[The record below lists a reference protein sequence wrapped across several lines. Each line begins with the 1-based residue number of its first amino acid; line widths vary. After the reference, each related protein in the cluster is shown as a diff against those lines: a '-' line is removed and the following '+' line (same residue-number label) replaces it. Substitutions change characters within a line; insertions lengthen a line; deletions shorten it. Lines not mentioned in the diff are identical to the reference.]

1 MPKEGFKTV
10 TLPKSVYNNFFSV
23 YEKQKD
29 LLKMDGVFSFA
40 AFLTF
45 KINQILKTEDN

>member
-1 MPKEGFKTV
+1 MPKEGFKSV

-23 YEKQKD
+23 YDKQKD

-40 AFLTF
+40 GFITF
-45 KINQILKTEDN
+45 KINQILKKEEN